1 MRKREFA
8 VLAGPSI
15 VVMASLLLLPLYRTI
30 QWSLQDVDYGSPGRF
45 VGLDNYREAFSDPRL
60 SDAVFFTVTLTL
72 LVTAVLVVAGYVLAV
87 LVNGLGRAKPYV
99 LGLLLVPYVIPH
111 IVGAT
116 MFSWLFNSNY
126 GGVVTWAIE
135 RLTGLDVLWMTDTWP
150 NRILIALNIIW
161 SMLPFAMLII
171 VAGLQGVPDEILEAA
186 KMDGASPLGTH
197 LRVIVPSIRGVL
209 GFVAL
214 ISIMDVVRTFDP
226 LVPLSPQ
233 AVQLGN
239 ESIMLYIYN
248 VAFRGG
254 SEALGL
260 GSAVS
265 VLTILLILIM
275 LTPFIRDTFKE
286 AKAAR

>member
-15 VVMASLLLLPLYRTI
+15 LVMASLLLLPLYRTV
-30 QWSLQDVDYGSPGRF
+30 QWSLQKVDYGSPGEF
-45 VGLDNYREAFSDPRL
+45 VGLDNYKQAFSDPRL
-60 SDAVFFTVTLTL
+60 GDAVVFTVTLTL

-87 LVNGLGRAKPYV
+87 LVNGLGRWKPYV

-135 RLTGLDVLWMTDTWP
+135 RLGGPEILWMTDTWP
-150 NRILIALNIIW
+150 NRFLIALDVIW

-171 VAGLQGVPDEILEAA
+171 IAGLQGVPDEILEAA
-186 KMDGASPLGTH
+186 KMDGASPVRTH
-197 LRVIVPSIRGVL
+197 LSVIVPSIRGVL

-248 VAFRGG
+248 VAFRDGG
-254 SEALGL
+254 QNLGL
-260 GSAVS
+260 GSAID
-265 VLTILLILIM
+265 VLLILLIIVL
-275 LTPFIRDTFKE
+275 LSPFIRGV
-286 AKAAR
+286 AREGKTR